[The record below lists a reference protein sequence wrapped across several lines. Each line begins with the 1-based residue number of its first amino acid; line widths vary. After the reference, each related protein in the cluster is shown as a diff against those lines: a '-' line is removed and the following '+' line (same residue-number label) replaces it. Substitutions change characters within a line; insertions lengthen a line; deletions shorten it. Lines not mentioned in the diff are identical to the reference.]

1 MVIVRRTSKETEK
14 VKIDRNLS
22 QENERVK
29 DKLRKRKSFSRD
41 IKTIKEAKQNRQ
53 TIKEAKQ
60 NRQTRAFVNDC
71 KERRKYNRDRMR
83 VEDEGR
89 GSFVNRL
96 KLN

>member
-14 VKIDRNLS
+14 VKIDRNKS
-22 QENERVK
+22 QENERAK
-29 DKLRKRKSFSRD
+29 EILRKRKSFGRD
-41 IKTIKEAKQNRQ
+41 IK

>member
-1 MVIVRRTSKETEK
+1 MREWKK
-14 VKIDRNLS
+14 NWG
-22 QENERVK
+22 
-29 DKLRKRKSFSRD
+29 KRKSFGRD
-41 IKTIKEAKQNRQ
+41 IK

-96 KLN
+96 KLNWSDSTDFSYQPLTSNGL

>member
-14 VKIDRNLS
+14 VKIDRNKS

-29 DKLRKRKSFSRD
+29 EKLRKRKSFGRD
-41 IKTIKEAKQNRQ
+41 IKTIKE
-53 TIKEAKQ
+53 
-60 NRQTRAFVNDC
+60 AFVNDC

>member
-14 VKIDRNLS
+14 VKIDRNKS
-22 QENERVK
+22 HENERAK
-29 DKLRKRKSFSRD
+29 EILRKRKSFGRD
-41 IKTIKEAKQNRQ
+41 IK

-71 KERRKYNRDRMR
+71 KERRKYNRDRVR
-83 VEDEGR
+83 LEDEGR